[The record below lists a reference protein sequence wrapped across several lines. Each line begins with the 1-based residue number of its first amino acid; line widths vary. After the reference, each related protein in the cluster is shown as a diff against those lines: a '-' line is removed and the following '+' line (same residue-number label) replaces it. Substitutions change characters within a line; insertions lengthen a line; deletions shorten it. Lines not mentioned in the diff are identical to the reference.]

1 MDKQL
6 CVHNKKNMK
15 EKNHDLSRINAVAD
29 SKMISNNIVKMK
41 NHKLLKICFF
51 PKHQKQNRFCKC
63 KESQRKTKVFF
74 ILFWE

>member
-6 CVHNKKNMK
+6 FVNNKKYMK

-51 PKHQKQNRFCKC
+51 RNIKNKTDFASVRKVKGKQRSF
-63 KESQRKTKVFF
+63 
-74 ILFWE
+74 LF